1 MARKR
6 TTPVAVLHETQ
17 QKRNRALEL
26 RLSGKSQR
34 EIAEEMEASTS
45 AVSVWIKQALSDI
58 TRENAEEYLELELS
72 RLDMMWAA
80 IWPRIVAPRNDE
92 ERKAQ
97 PWLMDRAFEIV
108 EKRAKLTGTYKAAE
122 LRAIA
127 EAKGGVSTEV
137 TSMVGSFFGRL
148 DELVAADELARRA
161 DEGAPE

>member
-6 TTPVAVLHETQ
+6 TTPVEVLHETQ

-45 AVSVWIKQALSDI
+45 AVSVWIKQALADI

>member
-6 TTPVAVLHETQ
+6 TTPVEVLHETQ

-34 EIAEEMEASTS
+34 DIAEEMQASTS
-45 AVSVWIKQALSDI
+45 AVSVWIKQALADI

-80 IWPRIVAPRNDE
+80 IWPRIVGPKNDE

-122 LRAIA
+122 LKAIA
-127 EAKGGVSTEV
+127 EAKGGVSAEA
-137 TSMVGSFFGRL
+137 TSMVGDFMGRL
-148 DELVAADELARRA
+148 QELVAADELARR
-161 DEGAPE
+161 DDDGETE